1 MNILVGEHQQ
11 GKTTHLIKMSAAGKG
26 IIVTP
31 TERSVKYIKDQAKAM
46 ELDIPEPISW
56 GRLVLPG
63 YGYHRGHIGPYLLDE
78 LGEILRGLGIETAIL
93 DDECGIEDLSVE
105 SLHYGNELTEKIRE
119 SAKDFN
125 KLSDFDKFV
134 LDNGYRYEPREAL
147 QAGYDRHW
155 KAAHDIWVTM
165 EEFLAEAEKKPSDP
179 AADVYET
186 LAGLVE
192 AKKLRPGEVLDYAH
206 FHWCLDAP
214 EAIVAWQTGRDKWT
228 VNNCDAEITEVEAR
242 IKICEEWG
250 FETGRLHIIG
260 TPYYDATDYQ
270 FIRFNCAH
278 MAWLWQ
284 NGNLLQVYC

>member
-1 MNILVGEHQQ
+1 MNILVGGRQQ
-11 GKTTHLIKMSAAGKG
+11 GKTTRLIQMSAAGKG
-26 IIVTP
+26 TIVTP
-31 TERSVKYIKDQAKAM
+31 TEQSAKCIKDQAKAM
-46 ELDIPEPISW
+46 KLDIPEPIGWRSFVRSNI
-56 GRLVLPG
+56 GRS
-63 YGYHRGHIGPYLLDE
+63 GPYLLDE
-78 LGEILRGLGIETAIL
+78 LGGVLTGLSIKTATL
-93 DDECGIEDLSVE
+93 DDGCIIENLSG
-105 SLHYGNELTEKIRE
+105 SPLHYGDELTEKIRKNT
-119 SAKDFN
+119 KDFS

-134 LDNGYRYEPREAL
+134 LDNGYRYETREAL

-155 KAAHDIWVTM
+155 KAAHDILVTM

-179 AADVYET
+179 AADTYEA

-192 AKKLRPGEVLDYAH
+192 AKKLRPGEVFGYAH
-206 FHWCLDAP
+206 LHWCLDAP

-228 VNNCDAEITEVEAR
+228 VNNCDTEITEEAAR
-242 IKICEEWG
+242 IKVCEEWG

>member
-1 MNILVGEHQQ
+1 M
-11 GKTTHLIKMSAAGKG
+11 
-26 IIVTP
+26 
-31 TERSVKYIKDQAKAM
+31 
-46 ELDIPEPISW
+46 
-56 GRLVLPG
+56 
-63 YGYHRGHIGPYLLDE
+63 
-78 LGEILRGLGIETAIL
+78 
-93 DDECGIEDLSVE
+93 
-105 SLHYGNELTEKIRE
+105 
-119 SAKDFN
+119 
-125 KLSDFDKFV
+125 
-134 LDNGYRYEPREAL
+134 
-147 QAGYDRHW
+147 
-155 KAAHDIWVTM
+155 VTM

-260 TPYYDATDYQ
+260 TPYYDATDHQ

>member
-1 MNILVGEHQQ
+1 MDILVGKRNQ
-11 GKTTHLIKMSAAGKG
+11 GKTTHLIEMSAAGKG

-31 TERSVKYIKDQAKAM
+31 SERSVKYIINRAKEM
-46 ELDIPEPISW
+46 KLDIPEPISW

-63 YGYHRGHIGPYLLDE
+63 YHRGYRGPFLLDE
-78 LGEILRGLGIETAIL
+78 LGGILRGLEIETAIL
-93 DDECGIEDLSVE
+93 DDECNVENLSGE
-105 SLHYGNELTEKIRE
+105 PLHYGDRLTEKIRE

-134 LDNGYRYEPREAL
+134 LNNGYRYETREAL

-155 KAAHDIWVTM
+155 KATHDILVTI

-179 AADVYET
+179 ATGVYEV
-186 LAGLVE
+186 LVSLVE
-192 AKKLRPGEVLDYAH
+192 DKKLRPREVLSYAH
-206 FHWCLDAP
+206 FRWCLDAP

-260 TPYYDATDYQ
+260 TPYYDATDHQ